1 MLFATLN
8 LRQSIFN
15 IFYTRGPNGLVTFVL
30 LNIDCPDS
38 SADGFPTAASE

>member
-8 LRQSIFN
+8 RSLPIFN
-15 IFYTRGPNGLVTFVL
+15 IFYTKWPNGLVTFVL